1 MSPSLDKSQSQFC
14 ESPGG
19 NVRLLAPAGCGKTHS
34 LLFRCVS
41 LANKAKPQNSRFLMV
56 TFTVA
61 AKQELASRLNEDA
74 RFAVIRDQVE
84 ITTLNSWGFR
94 RVRNIAFNATL
105 LTGKEKYHFAMLN
118 QLQPIWKKHERVK
131 EAIESKH
138 HTTPRQLMD
147 LLDGFKSVGF
157 DHVRHE
163 TLNNLLPD

>member
-1 MSPSLDKSQSQFC
+1 
-14 ESPGG
+14 
-19 NVRLLAPAGCGKTHS
+19 
-34 LLFRCVS
+34 
-41 LANKAKPQNSRFLMV
+41 MV

-61 AKQELASRLNEDA
+61 AKQELASRLNKDA

-131 EAIESKH
+131 EAIESKAPH
-138 HTTPRQLMD
+138 HAPST
-147 LLDGFKSVGF
+147 DGPFGWF
-157 DHVRHE
+157 QVRRLRSCSSRNFRTICYPIE
-163 TLNNLLPD
+163 RDSL